1 MGLVNH
7 QSAGWGFL
15 CAEAV
20 AAGLVQCCRNH
31 DHAGAR
37 LIFHLEVVWK
47 VCSTSS
53 LERRA

>member
-15 CAEAV
+15 CGEAV
-20 AAGLVQCCRNH
+20 AAGLVQCCRSH
-31 DHAGAR
+31 DHAGAG